1 MQHSF
6 TKSVVGLVLLLAGC
20 ARPGPAA
27 VTAAPDSAPRLATAT
42 ESLHTV
48 IPPGMQL
55 GLHRSA
61 NGSEVA
67 EYIPAGETMA
77 DWTNMFALGVT
88 PRRAGLTVQQLAA
101 AAQQGM
107 VKGCAIA
114 PAATRPT
121 YFTDGDLPAVA
132 LGVSCGRAT
141 GSGRGELVVIKSVLG
156 NSAVFTVQRAFR
168 LPPAADSAALKLPPN
183 DDVADRLRY
192 SFVCSVQ
199 NPAPRCK

>member
-6 TKSVVGLVLLLAGC
+6 TKSVLGLVLLLAGC
-20 ARPGPAA
+20 AQHGPAA
-27 VTAAPDSAPRLATAT
+27 APNAAPRLATAT

-55 GLHRSA
+55 GLHHSA
-61 NGSEVA
+61 GGVEVA

-77 DWTNMFALGVT
+77 NWTSMFALGVT
-88 PRRAGLTVQQLAA
+88 PRRDGLTLQQLVAAEQQGVVKNCAIRPAA
-101 AAQQGM
+101 AE
-107 VKGCAIA
+107 
-114 PAATRPT
+114 PR

-132 LGVSCGRAT
+132 QGIACGRARE
-141 GSGRGELVVIKSVLG
+141 SGRGELTVIKTVLG

-168 LPPAADSAALKLPPN
+168 LPPTASSAELKLPPN